1 MEKNN
6 FVIYSRDNCS
16 FCNRA
21 VELAKQLQGHGY
33 GEYPYVDIIAEGIDK
48 QKLSDMVG
56 KLVETI
62 PHVFLDDVPT
72 GGYTEFAAFASTL

>member
-1 MEKNN
+1 MKC
-6 FVIYSRDNCS
+6 VIYGRDNCS
-16 FCNRA
+16 FCKRA

-33 GEYPYVDIIAEGIDK
+33 GEYQYIDIVAAGIDK

-56 KLVETI
+56 KPVETI
-62 PHVFLDDVPT
+62 PVFLDDVPI